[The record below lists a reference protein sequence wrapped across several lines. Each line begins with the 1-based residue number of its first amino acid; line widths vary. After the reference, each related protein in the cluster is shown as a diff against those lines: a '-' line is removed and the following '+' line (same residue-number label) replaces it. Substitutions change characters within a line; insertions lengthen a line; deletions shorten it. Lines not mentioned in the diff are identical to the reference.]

1 MVGCS
6 VAKQKQKTQMWWV
19 LAVPN
24 CALVDALLRQFGDEV
39 KKKKGRNKIY
49 LYIIYCA
56 LVEALLRQLG
66 DEVEIEKT
74 NTIFSRN

>member
-1 MVGCS
+1 M
-6 VAKQKQKTQMWWV
+6 
-19 LAVPN
+19 PN

-66 DEVEIEKT
+66 DEVEIEKKLKLV
-74 NTIFSRN
+74 